1 MIPYPLPHPIMNTDE
16 LKSAFSSTLR
26 AYISA
31 LDRYTDEQF
40 MAKPADT
47 EWSLGQMYEHLY
59 GANTY
64 FFLANVK
71 RCLERRKGQE
81 GGDMNASGLNVFKY
95 NSFPPIKV
103 KVPDAV
109 RGPEPVAR
117 SKESYKALFE
127 EIIQQ
132 GLPLADAAVADPGT
146 YKTLH
151 PIFGWMNARE
161 WFQGIETHARHHFR
175 QQKEREEWLGI
186 GVI

>member
-1 MIPYPLPHPIMNTDE
+1 MTTDE
-16 LKSAFSSTLR
+16 MKDAFISTMQ

-40 MAKPADT
+40 VAKPDAL

-71 RCLERRKGQE
+71 RCLEQRKGQE
-81 GGDMNASGLNVFKY
+81 GGEMNANGLNIFKY

-117 SKESYKALFE
+117 SREEYKVLFE
-127 EIIQQ
+127 ETIQQ
-132 GLPLADAAVADPGT
+132 GLALGEAAAGDPGT
-146 YKTLH
+146 YKTQH
-151 PIFGWMNARE
+151 PVFGWMNALE
-161 WFQGIETHARHHFR
+161 WFQGTETHARHHFR

-186 GVI
+186 GVV

>member
-1 MIPYPLPHPIMNTDE
+1 MTIDE
-16 LKSAFSSTLR
+16 LKNAFASTLQ

-40 MAKPADT
+40 SAKPDEL

-71 RCLERRKGQE
+71 RCLEQRKGQE
-81 GGDMNASGLNVFKY
+81 GGEMNANGLNVFKY
-95 NSFPPIKV
+95 NSFPPIRV

-117 SKESYKALFE
+117 TREAYKLLFE
-127 EIIQQ
+127 GTLRD
-132 GLPLADAAVADPGT
+132 GLALADAAAADPGV

-151 PIFGWMNARE
+151 PVFGWMNAIE
-161 WFQGIETHARHHFR
+161 WFQSAETHARHHFR
-175 QQKEREEWLGI
+175 QQKEREAWLGI
-186 GVI
+186 GVK

>member
-1 MIPYPLPHPIMNTDE
+1 MTIDE
-16 LKSAFSSTLR
+16 LKDAFTTTMQ

-40 MAKPADT
+40 AAKPDEL

-71 RCLERRKGQE
+71 RCLEQRKGQE
-81 GGDMNASGLNVFKY
+81 GGELNENGQNVFKH

-103 KVPDAV
+103 KIPAAV
-109 RGPEPVAR
+109 RGPEPVAKSR
-117 SKESYKALFE
+117 EEYRILFKDTL
-127 EIIQQ
+127 QN
-132 GLPLADAAVADPGT
+132 GLALADAAAQNAGT

-151 PIFGWMNARE
+151 PVFGWMNAIQ
-161 WFQGIETHARHHFR
+161 WFQGAETHARHHFR

-186 GVI
+186 R